1 MAKVLIQFD
10 NEGNFYA
17 FSKRRR
23 GKGLMVLHVNEYGA
37 VKGKVVKQPSVE
49 PVEEETV
56 QPEVKAPELN
66 WENIVSHANSLYRH
80 VGQ

>member
-23 GKGLMVLHVNEYGA
+23 GKGLMVLHVNEHGA
-37 VKGKVVKQPSVE
+37 VKGKVVKQPSSVK
-49 PVEEETV
+49 EEEEI
-56 QPEVKAPELN
+56 QPEVAPAPAMD
-66 WENIVSHANSLYRH
+66 WASIIADANNLYH
-80 VGQ
+80 HIGQ

>member
-23 GKGLMVLHVNEYGA
+23 DKGLMVLHVNEYGA

-49 PVEEETV
+49 SAEEETV

-66 WENIVSHANSLYRH
+66 WESIVSHANSLHRH